1 MIKDKGYAIIER
13 DKVNATLSH
22 AYMLICRDSRPEL
35 YLKNYAKLLLCDD
48 NCGCGKCR
56 SCTLI
61 DKNILPDCYTLIK
74 NSIVVEEV
82 NMVVEDTFLKPIE
95 KDKKVYLIS
104 DMAGMNAKAQNKLLK
119 TLEEP
124 PKNVI
129 FLLATTNEYKV
140 LDTIKSRVKLLDI
153 PAFSSEELLNELIGQ
168 FSDSQRLNYAIAVSG
183 GYPNKAIDAYSGATE
198 LKELA
203 LEILTNFKKSSQLP
217 VMAKKINKDNISG
230 IISLFK
236 IIFSQMLN
244 YLEGIGETEQ
254 SIIALAREY
263 KKGAI
268 LEIEQ
273 KLNQAEMELFY
284 NGNPNMIADSVLFS
298 LLEVKYKWQK
308 LLE

>member
-1 MIKDKGYAIIER
+1 MLKDKGYAIIEK
-13 DKVNATLSH
+13 DKEKASLSH
-22 AYMLICRDSRPEL
+22 AYMLICRDTKPEV
-35 YLKNYAKLLLCDD
+35 YLKNYAKLLLCDED
-48 NCGCGKCR
+48 KACGVCR
-56 SCTLI
+56 SCQLI
-61 DKNILPDCYTLIK
+61 DKNILPDCYVIQKENIL
-74 NSIVVEEV
+74 VDDV
-82 NMVVEDTFLKPIE
+82 NALVEDTFLKPIE
-95 KDKKVYLIS
+95 KDKKIYLVS
-104 DMAGMNAKAQNKLLK
+104 DMAGMNSKAQNKLLK

-124 PKNVI
+124 PKGVI

-153 PAFSSEELLNELIGQ
+153 PAFSENELFNELIGR
-168 FSDSQRLNYAIAVSG
+168 FSDKDRLASAIAVSG
-183 GYPNKAIDAYSGATE
+183 GYPNKAIEAYDGATE

-203 LEILTNFKKSSQLP
+203 LEILSRLKKSSQLP

-236 IIFSQMLN
+236 IIFSQMLE
-244 YLEGIGETEQ
+244 YLEGVKMTEP

-273 KLNQAEMELFY
+273 KLNQAERELFY

-308 LLE
+308 L

>member
-1 MIKDKGYAIIER
+1 MLKDKGYAIIEK
-13 DKVNATLSH
+13 DKLNSTLSH
-22 AYMLICRDSRPEL
+22 AYMLICRDTHPEI
-35 YLKNYAKLLLCDD
+35 YLKNYAKLLLCDSG
-48 NCGCGKCR
+48 NACGSCR

-61 DKNILPDCYTLIK
+61 DKNILPDCYTVFKDNIL
-74 NSIVVEEV
+74 VEDV
-82 NMVVEDTFLKPIE
+82 NLLVEDTFLKPIE
-95 KDKKVYLIS
+95 KDKKIYLIS
-104 DMAGMNAKAQNKLLK
+104 DMAGMNQKAQNKLLK

-153 PAFSSEELLNELIGQ
+153 PAFSQNELFNELIGK
-168 FSDSQRLNYAIAVSG
+168 FSDRQRLISAIAVSG
-183 GYPNKAIDAYSGATE
+183 GYPNKAIDAYDGATE
-198 LKELA
+198 LYAQA
-203 LEILTNFKKSSQLP
+203 LEIISTLKRSSQLP
-217 VMAKKINKDNISG
+217 LMAKKINKDNISG

-244 YLEGIGETEQ
+244 YLEGVGELEQ
-254 SIIALAREY
+254 NLQALAREY

-273 KLNQAEMELFY
+273 KLNQAERELYY

-308 LLE
+308 L